1 MHLRT
6 LSLLYSLPAV
16 SLKLRSPNR
25 QFVVSSNYDPWNP
38 DNIKQLRPNAL
49 YSDNS
54 IGPIRE
60 VLLEAKVV

>member
-16 SLKLRSPNR
+16 SLKLRNPNR
-25 QFVVSSNYDPWNP
+25 NYDPWNP
-38 DNIKQLRPNAL
+38 DNIKQLHPNAL

-54 IGPIRE
+54 VGSIRE

>member
-16 SLKLRSPNR
+16 SLVLRSPNR
-25 QFVVSSNYDPWNP
+25 QFVVSSNYYPWNP

-54 IGPIRE
+54 VGSIRE
-60 VLLEAKVV
+60 VLLELR